1 MNLLRVWLAALL
13 LTVAVAGELRAQ
25 NLVDPGADLLREQ
38 QRQRSEREL
47 ERARPGRSVTTKVEQ
62 PVEREKVCFP
72 IATIRLQGVTAVKS
86 ADLVEVLTPF
96 KDTCMG
102 EKAIAR
108 LIAKLTSVYVEAGFI
123 TTRVYVP
130 QQDLKSKVLVL
141 NVLEGRIEAFV
152 YRTVDEAGVI
162 TAGKPRKITT
172 AFPITAGDIFQLRAI
187 EQGLDQINRLQSS
200 QATVD
205 LLPGSKPGM
214 SVVVITERKVDT
226 VRGFVTYDNNGSEET
241 GRHRVKVSVEADDL
255 FFVNDTASLTYA
267 GTENSNVLAYNA
279 SVPYGNW
286 TFSSYGSYSESVDDL
301 TSLSVLFSQTASSTV
316 QAEYMLHRNS
326 RAKYW
331 GYGAAGVYWN
341 KRHVNVSQL
350 TPQTRTT
357 VRAGFKQEHHFER
370 GVLSVDTAVT
380 LGVPMFGA
388 DTDRGVLADDVPR
401 AKFAKLDV
409 SASYLHRFE
418 NGSRLISSLN
428 GQFASDPLYS
438 NEQLTIGG
446 WDSVRGYQGTSV
458 SGEDGVLLRNDY
470 YLATFEHWSD
480 LSKAFGFPHEKQSL
494 IGAYVS
500 GYLQPYVFADI
511 GHVHD
516 KATDTNS
523 TLAGF
528 GGGVRYTADRLS
540 VNAAIA
546 VPILEKGEADAGSL
560 EGLINVTFKMF

>member
-1 MNLLRVWLAALL
+1 MKFLKFGLAVLMLGFA
-13 LTVAVAGELRAQ
+13 AIGDLRAQ
-25 NLVDPGADLLREQ
+25 NLVDPGTELLREQ
-38 QRQRSEREL
+38 QRLRSERRL
-47 ERARPGRSVTTKVEQ
+47 ERAKPGQSVSTKIEQ

-72 IATIRLQGVTAVKS
+72 IATIRLQGVTAVTP

-102 EKAIAR
+102 EKAIGR
-108 LIAKLTSVYVEAGFI
+108 LIARLTSVYVDEGFI

-152 YRTVDEAGVI
+152 YRTVDENGVI
-162 TAGKPRKITT
+162 SAGKPRKITM
-172 AFPITAGDIFQLRAI
+172 AFPITAGEIVQLRAI

-205 LLPGSKPGM
+205 LLPGSKPGQ
-214 SVVVITERKVDT
+214 SVVVITEKKADT
-226 VRGFVTYDNNGSEET
+226 VRSYVTYDNNGSEET
-241 GRHRVKVSVEADDL
+241 GLHRVKVSIEADDL
-255 FFVNDTASLTYA
+255 LSINDTASLTYV

-286 TFSSYGSYSESVDDL
+286 TFSSYGSYSESVDGL
-301 TSLSVLFSQTASSTV
+301 TPLSVLFSQTASSSV
-316 QAEYMLHRNS
+316 QAEYMLHRTSN
-326 RAKYW
+326 AKYW
-331 GYGAAGVYWN
+331 GYGATGVYWN
-341 KRHVNVSQL
+341 NRHINVSKL
-350 TPQTRTT
+350 TPQIRTT

-388 DTDRGVLADDVPR
+388 DTDADELANDVPR
-401 AKFAKLDV
+401 AKFAKVDM

-458 SGEDGVLLRNDY
+458 SGDHGTMLRNDY
-470 YLATFEHWSD
+470 YLATFGHWND
-480 LSKAFGFPHEKQSL
+480 LSKAFGFPQEKKSL

-500 GYLQPYVFADI
+500 GYLQPYVFADV
-511 GHVHD
+511 GHVHSM
-516 KATDTNS
+516 ATNTNS

-540 VNAAIA
+540 VNAAVA
-546 VPILEKGEADAGSL
+546 VPIIEKGDADSGNL